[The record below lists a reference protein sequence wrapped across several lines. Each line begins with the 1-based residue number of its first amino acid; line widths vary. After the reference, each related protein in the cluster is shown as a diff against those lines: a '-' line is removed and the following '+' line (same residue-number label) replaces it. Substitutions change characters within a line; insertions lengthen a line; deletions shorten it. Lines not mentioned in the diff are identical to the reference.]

1 MQFGMCNKDIYEA
14 LSLLM
19 VHIWSIKKDTSKK
32 ATVYYTV
39 CLPMPLVNIKYLFI
53 LTYCLMLFL
62 LPISLHSLT
71 LTLHH
76 VNDLYKSYFAYN
88 FFHPIITVNVF

>member
-39 CLPMPLVNIKYLFI
+39 CLRMPLVNIKYLFI

-76 VNDLYKSYFAYN
+76 VNYLYKSYFAYN